1 MNTEE
6 RKIHPSGEYYSYVV
20 VGLEGGVMTLMSRR
34 VFKTR
39 DDAQHYCESVASS
52 RLPMVVEGRFD
63 NLRIPPNKKAGFS
76 LGVWMTPEEADLL
89 DRLEASTQRIWVDSG
104 PRKEK

>member
-6 RKIHPSGEYYSYVV
+6 RKTHPSGEYYSYVV

-39 DDAQHYCESVASS
+39 DDAQH
-52 RLPMVVEGRFD
+52 L
-63 NLRIPPNKKAGFS
+63 S
-76 LGVWMTPEEADLL
+76 L
-89 DRLEASTQRIWVDSG
+89 IHI
-104 PRKEK
+104 